1 MNMDII
7 DNDFNQHF
15 NNSLELGYSHREAI
29 KQAKKNVIEVY
40 GLKEPYDH
48 KTLEHI
54 EAVSLAY

>member
-1 MNMDII
+1 MDII

-29 KQAKKNVIEVY
+29 EQAKTSVVELY
-40 GLKEPYDH
+40 GLTEPYDH